1 MHSKGRRG
9 ISKGCITIDRAT
21 DFHVLRHLL
30 TASKKRFDPEN
41 NGSSLTGKVVRQM
54 SRLRNAVLLVIWLV
68 VATHIYGLVW
78 SRYPDYFP
86 EYPESVGRF
95 IDWLTR
101 DYQPRGIE
109 SLTTYYYLILLVP
122 AGGRPDGT
130 WPVPP
135 AQAPP
140 TRETALIDPAV

>member
-1 MHSKGRRG
+1 
-9 ISKGCITIDRAT
+9 
-21 DFHVLRHLL
+21 
-30 TASKKRFDPEN
+30 
-41 NGSSLTGKVVRQM
+41 M
-54 SRLRNAVLLVIWLV
+54 SRLHNAVLLVIWLV

-109 SLTTYYYLILLVP
+109 SLTTYYYLILSFP
-122 AGGRPDGT
+122 
-130 WPVPP
+130 PV
-135 AQAPP
+135 AVL
-140 TRETALIDPAV
+140 TALGLFLRRKLRRRAKPH